1 MIGKKVK
8 IIDTDAIG
16 EIIAVSNDF
25 ASPLY
30 TVQIGDEKIPF
41 FENQFVVIKLK
52 VYWMP
57 NPPCTPFEFAV
68 QSPDEAKD
76 ALNILA
82 YLDLDGQ
89 ETKAQEFGQEAFRE
103 RLTTSYKAYRRHR
116 GINGAW
122 LIECNIGGLLTNENG
137 EWEEWMNEDYYTIDD
152 LMRQE
157 ND

>member
-8 IIDTDAIG
+8 IIFGNVIG
-16 EIIAVSNDF
+16 EIVGVSYDF

-41 FENQFVVIKLK
+41 FEYQFIVIELK

-82 YLDLDGQ
+82 YLDLDGK
-89 ETKAQEFGQEAFRE
+89 ETKAQQFGQEAFRN
-103 RLTTSYKAYRRHR
+103 RLILSYKAYRRHR

-122 LIECNIGGLLTNENG
+122 LIECNIGGLQNYWCVLVCGGESPTNRRSQAL
-137 EWEEWMNEDYYTIDD
+137 YLLY
-152 LMRQE
+152 
-157 ND
+157 